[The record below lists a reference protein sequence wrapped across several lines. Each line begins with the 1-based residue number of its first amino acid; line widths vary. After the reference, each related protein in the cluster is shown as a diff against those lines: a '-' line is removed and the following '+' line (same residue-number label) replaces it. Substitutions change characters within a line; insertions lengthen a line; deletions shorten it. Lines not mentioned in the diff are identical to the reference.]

1 MSILAVLLLFGAG
14 EIYVARVSG
23 VINPVTSA
31 YLVETINKAERTDAQ
46 CLIIELDTPGGL
58 DESMREVIKEM
69 LNAEIP
75 IIVYVYPKGARA
87 ASAGAFITI
96 AAHVAAMAPGT
107 NVGAAH
113 PVSAGGQQV
122 DSVMRDKMTNDAA
135 AYIVSVAKE
144 RGRNEKWA
152 EDAVRKSI
160 STAADEA
167 LKLKVIDIVAAS
179 EEELLERLDGFK
191 VTLKDTVIALAT
203 KEHRVVRVSMSLRER
218 FLLTITN
225 PNIAYILLILGL
237 YGLIFELQNPGA
249 VFPGVV
255 GGICLVFAF
264 YAMHILPVNY
274 AGVALIVLA
283 LIFFTM
289 ELYVTSQGLLG
300 LGGAAALILGSLMLF
315 KSDIPFLKV
324 SVEVIMVV
332 VGITVLFFLILL
344 AFGIHA
350 QFRKPVTGQEGMV
363 GETGVAKTKIDRE
376 GGTIAVRGEL
386 WNARC
391 DTEIGPDEKVKV
403 IKVEGMV
410 LIVERCGQ

>member
-1 MSILAVLLLFGAG
+1 MSILAAILLFGAG
-14 EIYVARVSG
+14 EIYIARVSG

-31 YLVETINKAERTDAQ
+31 YMVEAIRKAERTGGQ
-46 CLIIELDTPGGL
+46 CLVIELDTPGGL

-69 LNAEIP
+69 LNGEIP

-87 ASAGAFITI
+87 ASAGAFITV

-107 NVGAAH
+107 NIGAAH

-135 AYIVSVAKE
+135 AYIVSIAKE
-144 RGRNEKWA
+144 RGRNVKWA

-167 LKLKVIDIVAAS
+167 LKLKVIDFVAAS
-179 EEELLERLDGFK
+179 EEKMLAMLDGFT
-191 VTLKDTVIALAT
+191 VTLKDTLITLAT
-203 KEHRVVRVSMSLRER
+203 KGRRVVRVNMSLRDR

-255 GGICLVFAF
+255 GGICLVLAF
-264 YAMHILPVNY
+264 YSMHILPVNY

-289 ELYVTSQGLLG
+289 ELYVTSHGLLG
-300 LGGAAALILGSLMLF
+300 LGGAASLILGSLMLF
-315 KSDIPFLKV
+315 KSEVPFLKV
-324 SVEVIMVV
+324 SVEVIMIVV
-332 VGITVLFFLILL
+332 VITVLFFLVLIV
-344 AFGIHA
+344 FGIRA
-350 QFRKPVTGQEGMV
+350 QFRKPVTGQEGII
-363 GETGVAKTKIDRE
+363 GEKGVAKTRIDRK
-376 GGTIAVRGEL
+376 GGTVAVHGEL

-391 DTEIGPDEKVKV
+391 DDGINPEEKVR
-403 IKVEGMV
+403 ITKVEGMV
-410 LIVERCGQ
+410 LTVERCGP